1 MNLFADTGT
10 LLLVLDLFAHLLA
23 SIVCFA
29 AGLIVWD
36 VGTRSPAHVLIDA
49 AAAARS
55 PKALL
60 RGLIRFF
67 IGLLFVAVSIVV
79 LFFAVPAAEA
89 GRYMIYQ
96 IGAVVAALAVEILIG
111 DDVRPLL
118 GVRRGTRTR

>member
-1 MNLFADTGT
+1 MSLFTNTGT
-10 LLLVLDLFAHLLA
+10 ILLVLNLFTQLLA
-23 SIVCFA
+23 SIICFA

-36 VGTRSPAHVLIDA
+36 IGTRSPAQVVIDA
-49 AAAARS
+49 ATAART

-60 RGLIRFF
+60 RGVVRFF
-67 IGLLFVAVSIVV
+67 IGLLFIAVSIAV
-79 LFFAVPAAEA
+79 LFFAVPPAEA

-111 DDVRPLL
+111 EDVRPLL